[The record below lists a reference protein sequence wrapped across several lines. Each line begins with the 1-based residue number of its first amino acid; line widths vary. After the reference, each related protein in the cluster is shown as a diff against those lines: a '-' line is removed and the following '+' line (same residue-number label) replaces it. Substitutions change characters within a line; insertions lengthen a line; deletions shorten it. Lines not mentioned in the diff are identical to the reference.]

1 MLGFSMRNNFTS
13 RVQKVIRF
21 SKEEAMRLGHDYIGT
36 EHLLLGILK
45 EGEGIAVKI
54 LKNLNLDLEKLKQRL
69 EEASGPAGGMMTLG
83 NLPLSNTGLSPS
95 LAPVSTGI
103 LLAV

>member
-36 EHLLLGILK
+36 
-45 EGEGIAVKI
+45 
-54 LKNLNLDLEKLKQRL
+54 
-69 EEASGPAGGMMTLG
+69 GMIISAR
-83 NLPLSNTGLSPS
+83 N
-95 LAPVSTGI
+95 I
-103 LLAV
+103 FF